1 MCLLRMVWFSGVVC
15 HFSQFWNIGLKES
28 KGTWHKED
36 PVGMLSKSEDDG
48 DFLERA
54 NKQDADVKIQKEI
67 HWQDN
72 ELNTGKR
79 KKQR

>member
-1 MCLLRMVWFSGVVC
+1 
-15 HFSQFWNIGLKES
+15 
-28 KGTWHKED
+28 
-36 PVGMLSKSEDDG
+36 MLSKSEDDG